1 LAESVVVVGAQ
12 WGDEGKG
19 KIVDLLT
26 ERVQVVVRFHGGNN
40 AGHTLVVDGRRI
52 VLHLIPSG
60 VLHSGT
66 RCLIGNG
73 VVVDPEVL
81 CAEIDLCKASGALAD
96 DADLLISDD
105 AHVVMPYHKRLDQ
118 LREQRAGVLAIG
130 TTGRGIGPTYEA
142 KVGRRGIRIRD
153 LCEPHRLERRLAER
167 LPEANAQI
175 VGFGGEPFDAQEL
188 LAGMQPFA
196 ERLSRYRIDASLWL
210 NREMDRGA
218 AVLFEG
224 AQGTL
229 LDLDHGTY
237 PFVTSSSC
245 VAANAAIGSGV
256 GPRRLG
262 TIVGIAKAYVTR
274 VGSGPFPTEL
284 HGPEGDRL
292 RELGGEFGATTG
304 RPRRCGWPDG
314 VVLRYAARVN
324 GLDTLALTKMDI
336 LSAYERLRIA
346 VAYDIEGERTTEL
359 PADAELLAKAVPVY
373 EEVPG
378 WGHPLRGIRAVDA
391 LPREA
396 RHFIDRIQELSGVP
410 ISAISVGAEREET
423 IRLAAPFVG

>member
-1 LAESVVVVGAQ
+1 LANSVVVVGAQ

-26 ERVQVVVRFHGGNN
+26 EKVQVVVRFHGGNN

-52 VLHLIPSG
+52 VLHVIPSG
-60 VLHSGT
+60 ILHAGT

-81 CAEIDLCKASGALAD
+81 CQEIDLCKAHGALAD

-105 AHVVMPYHKRLDQ
+105 AHVILPYHKRLDQ
-118 LREQRAGVLAIG
+118 LREKRAGVLAIG
-130 TTGRGIGPTYEA
+130 TTGRGIGPTYED
-142 KVGRRGIRIRD
+142 KVGRRGIRVRD
-153 LCEPHRLERRLAER
+153 LCEPGRLERRLAER
-167 LPEANAQI
+167 LPQANAQI
-175 VGFGGEPFDAQEL
+175 VAFGGEPFDAGD
-188 LAGMQPFA
+188 LAAGLRPHA
-196 ERLSRYRIDASLWL
+196 ARLSRYRVDGSLWL
-210 NREMDRGA
+210 SQAIERGA
-218 AVLFEG
+218 SVLFEG

-237 PFVTSSSC
+237 PFVTSSNC

-256 GPRRLG
+256 GPQKLG

-284 HGPEGDRL
+284 HGAEGDRL
-292 RELGGEFGATTG
+292 RELGSEFGATTG

-314 VVLRYAARVN
+314 VVLRYASRVN
-324 GLDTLALTKMDI
+324 GLQCLALTKMDI
-336 LSAYERLRIA
+336 LSTFDVLKIA
-346 VAYDIEGERTTEL
+346 VAYQIHGERTTEL
-359 PADAELLAKAVPVY
+359 PADAELLANAVPIY
-373 EEVPG
+373 EEVAG
-378 WGHPLRGIRAVDA
+378 WHQPLRGIRKLSE
-391 LPREA
+391 LPKEA

-423 IRLAAPFVG
+423 IGVAAPFVA